1 MDCID
6 LFAGLGGQTTG
17 AVMAGHKVLWAANHW
32 PVAVEYHSMN
42 HPETIHSCQD
52 LQQADFSQVPAY
64 DGLLASPCCQGHCHA
79 RGKNA
84 ARHDASRATAWAVVA
99 AAEVGRPAVLVV
111 ENVPEFLNWALYPAW
126 ADALQR
132 LGYTLAPYILDA
144 ADYGIPQHRV
154 RLFLVGTRS
163 QRPLHLELQKS
174 VPVNARAVIDLD
186 AGRWSPIDKPG
197 RSAKTLARIERGR
210 RDLRTDNFLIPYY
223 GNGSGL
229 TGRSL
234 DRPIGTL
241 TTKDRWAIVRGDQMR
256 MLTVGEQRQF
266 MSFPETTELPAN
278 RGLATHLLGNAVAP
292 ELERQLLTAIEHAA

>member
-17 AVMAGHKVLWAANHW
+17 AVLAGHRVLWAANHW

-52 LQQADFSQVPAY
+52 LQQADFSQVPAH
-64 DGLLASPCCQGHCHA
+64 DVLLASPCCQGHSKA

-84 ARHDASRATAWAVVA
+84 NRHDASRSTAWAVVA
-99 AAEVGRPAVLVV
+99 AAEACRPQVLLV
-111 ENVPEFLNWALYPAW
+111 ENVPEFLEWSLYPAW

-132 LGYTLAPYILDA
+132 LGYTLAPHIVDA
-144 ADYGIPQHRV
+144 ADYGVPQHRV

-163 QRPLHLELQKS
+163 ARPLHLELQKS
-174 VPVNARAVIDLD
+174 VPVSARQVIELD
-186 AGRWSPIDKPG
+186 AGNWSPIHKPT

-210 RDLRTDNFLIPYY
+210 RDLRTDTFLIPYY
-223 GNGSGL
+223 GSGSGL

-241 TTKDRWAIVRGDQMR
+241 TTRERWAVVRGDQMR
-256 MLTVGEQRQF
+256 MLTVEEQRDF
-266 MSFPETTELPAN
+266 MSFPACTRLPKNKA
-278 RGLATHLLGNAVAP
+278 LATHLLGNAVAP
-292 ELERQLLTAIEHAA
+292 ELEKQLLTAIARAA